1 MNTRV
6 KITAIDVRSKAIRRL
21 LITLVNA
28 TRQCEK
34 LIKLTFCPACRTLS
48 VIFCLICNL
57 IGGVAKAQSEP
68 QFTGS
73 FLLPTVVNPAAAGAS
88 GQPSVTAAYRQ
99 QWVGFDGA
107 PKQMLIEADL
117 ELAFL
122 RNFHGLGI
130 AVVQDKSGP
139 MTNLNLSAAYSFH
152 IYLDKALLGLG
163 ARFGAYNV
171 KFEASD
177 LYTSPAELSDGYHQE
192 SDELL
197 SGADDSQTAF
207 DVAVGAFYQSEKAF
221 ASLSVAHLTAPRLQL
236 KSDAVINVRP
246 ALNLSAGYL
255 LGKNFKQRSFE
266 PRLALMTDFASLQ
279 IEMTATV
286 NFNKV
291 FWVALGARLQD
302 ALLAQAGVKL
312 RNGLDLSYA
321 YDLSLSK
328 LKRYNSG
335 SHEIVAR
342 YSFDFDRIKP
352 DKRYK
357 SVRIL

>member
-1 MNTRV
+1 MNTRADM
-6 KITAIDVRSKAIRRL
+6 TAIPLRHMTQRRQ
-21 LITLVNA
+21 NA
-28 TRQCEK
+28 HLTTKNRQCEK
-34 LIKLTFCPACRTLS
+34 HLKVTFCSTKRVLS
-48 VIFCLICNL
+48 VIFSLICNL
-57 IGGVAKAQSEP
+57 LGGVALAQSEP

-73 FLLPTVVNPAAAGAS
+73 FLLPSVVNPAAAGAS
-88 GQPSVTAAYRQ
+88 GQAAVTAAFRQ

-107 PKQMLIEADL
+107 PRQMLIAADM

-122 RNFHGLGI
+122 KNFHGVGV
-130 AVVQDKSGP
+130 AVVQDKIGA
-139 MTNLNLSAAYSFH
+139 MTNLQMSAAYSFH
-152 IYLDKALLGLG
+152 IYLDKGLLGLG
-163 ARFGAYNV
+163 TRFGAYNV
-171 KFEASD
+171 KFDASD
-177 LYTSPAELSDGYHQE
+177 LHTAPSELSDGYHQE

-207 DVAVGAFYQSEKAF
+207 DAALGAFYQSQKAF
-221 ASLSVAHLTAPRLQL
+221 ASLSVSHLTAPSLRL
-236 KSDAVINVRP
+236 KSDAVINIRP
-246 ALNLSAGYL
+246 VLNLSAGYL

-266 PRLALMTDFASLQ
+266 PRFALMTDFASWQL
-279 IEMTATV
+279 EMTATV

-291 FWVALGARLQD
+291 FWAALGARLQD

-312 RNGLDLSYA
+312 RNGLDISYA

-328 LKRYNSG
+328 LKRYNTG

-342 YSFDFDRIKP
+342 YSFDLDRQKP